1 MDLET
6 LAENRFDATEADA
19 NGQGTPPA
27 GDEQPTNN
35 NDDAAED
42 GTNTNG
48 DENNGGAAQ
57 ENEPDKNEKK
67 DGDEGK
73 DPNAKDDGQKSPETP
88 ELTDE
93 QLLAELEKRGLS
105 KKEDEPK
112 KPEQPQDIARPD
124 ELPERVWG
132 DMNPVQRTIYN
143 ELPYVKVQ
151 GKDGNI
157 LEVKTPEQL
166 PPDFEFAN
174 ARAEAQFN
182 TDMSAQSYK
191 AEKMYESI
199 QTEVQQRRQASASQA
214 ESQRVVADVDKLQKD
229 GIVPKITAKN
239 GTPEFD
245 TDPGVVRANEILAYW
260 QDLRK
265 AGENISVYTAG
276 KLYKAEH
283 PELYAAPKQ
292 NPADNERKQVSRN
305 IAGGGRGDQS
315 AANNNNKRP
324 VFRPGTSASDIVD
337 YYDAQLD

>member
-6 LAENRFDATEADA
+6 LAENRFEATEADA

-27 GDEQPTNN
+27 GDEQPINN
-35 NDDAAED
+35 NDDAAKD

-57 ENEPDKNEKK
+57 ENDPSQTEKK
-67 DGDEGK
+67 DGDEGQ
-73 DPNAKDDGQKSPETP
+73 DPNAKDDGQESPETP

-112 KPEQPQDIARPD
+112 KQEQPQDIARPD

-143 ELPYVKVQ
+143 ELPYVKAQ
-151 GKDGNI
+151 GKDGNVI
-157 LEVKTPEQL
+157 EVKTPEQL

-199 QTEVQQRRQASASQA
+199 QTEVQQRQQASASQA

-337 YYDAQLD
+337 YYDSQLD